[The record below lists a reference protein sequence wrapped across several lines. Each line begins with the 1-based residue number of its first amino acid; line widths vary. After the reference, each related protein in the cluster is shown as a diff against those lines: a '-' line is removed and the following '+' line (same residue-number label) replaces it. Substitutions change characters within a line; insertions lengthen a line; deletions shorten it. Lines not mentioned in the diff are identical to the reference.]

1 MSDFKLHSEPRYD
14 REHFF
19 AEKVAVHERGLHPDD
34 VIRMLREELK
44 RSQEHVY
51 QLYERIATY
60 AKTYEDKKEKQ

>member
-1 MSDFKLHSEPRYD
+1 MTPSDFTRH
-14 REHFF
+14 
-19 AEKVAVHERGLHPDD
+19 VAVYRQGDRPDD